1 MTAMWQVIFY
11 TGFAVIA
18 FYFFL
23 LRPVLQDQKARR
35 KAVRQL
41 QVGDEIITTGGIIGE
56 VKDVIVPV
64 DGPTELILEIAPG
77 VRVRAITDSVLRRL
91 STLETEEA
99 AQLPPN
105 PEGTT
110 GNQGEVSHTSA

>member
-23 LRPVLQDQKARR
+23 LRPVLQDQKERR

-41 QVGDEIITTGGIIGE
+41 QVGDEIVTTGGIIGE

-64 DGPTELILEIAPG
+64 DGPTELIIEIAPG
-77 VRVRAITDSVLRRL
+77 VRIRAITDAVLRRL
-91 STLETEEA
+91 STLEPPPESSPAEA
-99 AQLPPN
+99 PP
-105 PEGTT
+105 
-110 GNQGEVSHTSA
+110 GEVSHTSA

>member
-11 TGFAVIA
+11 TGFAVVA

-23 LRPVLQDQKARR
+23 LRPVLQDQKERR

-41 QVGDEIITTGGIIGE
+41 QVGDEIVTTGGIIGE
-56 VKDVIVPV
+56 VKDVVVPV
-64 DGPTELILEIAPG
+64 DGPTELIIEIAPG

-91 STLETEEA
+91 STLEPADEPASSPAESA
-99 AQLPPN
+99 P
-105 PEGTT
+105 
-110 GNQGEVSHTSA
+110 GEVSHTSA

>member
-64 DGPTELILEIAPG
+64 DGPTELIIEIAPG
-77 VRVRAITDSVLRRL
+77 VRVRAITDAVLRRL
-91 STLETEEA
+91 STLEPGDPEVHSTSPPAPEA
-99 AQLPPN
+99 SP
-105 PEGTT
+105 
-110 GNQGEVSHTSA
+110 GEVSHNSA

>member
-23 LRPVLQDQKARR
+23 LRPVLQDQKERR

-41 QVGDEIITTGGIIGE
+41 QVGDEIVTTGGIIGE
-56 VKDVIVPV
+56 VKDVVVPV
-64 DGPTELILEIAPG
+64 DGPTELIIEIAPG

-91 STLETEEA
+91 STLEPEPVPASASPPEA
-99 AQLPPN
+99 SP
-105 PEGTT
+105 
-110 GNQGEVSHTSA
+110 GEVSHTSA

>member
-1 MTAMWQVIFY
+1 MWQVIFY

-23 LRPVLQDQKARR
+23 LRPVLQDQRERR

-64 DGPTELILEIAPG
+64 SGPTELIIEIAPG
-77 VRVRAITDSVLRRL
+77 VRIRAITDAVLRRL
-91 STLETEEA
+91 STLESAEPSPSTAEA
-99 AQLPPN
+99 PP
-105 PEGTT
+105 
-110 GNQGEVSHTSA
+110 GEVSHTSA